1 MRPDCPSCL
10 QDARG
15 VRGVGLVA
23 RLGCGDRTRNGRTV
37 GQMNEV
43 LLPHAPY
50 RCRGF
55 RYLGVLVL
63 WELIPGAY
71 ATGTQGEEV
80 T

>member
-1 MRPDCPSCL
+1 
-10 QDARG
+10 
-15 VRGVGLVA
+15 
-23 RLGCGDRTRNGRTV
+23 
-37 GQMNEV
+37 MNEV